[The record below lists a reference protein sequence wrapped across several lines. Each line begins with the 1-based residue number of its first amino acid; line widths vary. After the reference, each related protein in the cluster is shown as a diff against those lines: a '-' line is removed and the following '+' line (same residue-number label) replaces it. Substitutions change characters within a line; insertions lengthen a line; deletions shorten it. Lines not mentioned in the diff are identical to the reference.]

1 MPARTFVLDRLGLA
15 RALSCPPTG
24 IFTPPISSRPT
35 ASVRECCIIRKATA
49 EPRKASSTSRRAG
62 CPFPTTRKAV
72 PKAVFGRLLLQ
83 ALCPPPELMRLPF
96 TASQTAQAECFV
108 SLLLRPV
115 VCPATEGFVAER
127 SMEVRCF
134 APGGLVSKS

>member
-15 RALSCPPTG
+15 PALSLPPDRIFHATDNRLVLPRPSGVLHNPKSDRRTTQG
-24 IFTPPISSRPT
+24 IFHVTEGGLPIPDD
-35 ASVRECCIIRKATA
+35 K
-49 EPRKASSTSRRAG
+49 
-62 CPFPTTRKAV
+62 KAV

-115 VCPATEGFVAER
+115 VCPANGRIRRRALDGSALLRTPADW
-127 SMEVRCF
+127 S
-134 APGGLVSKS
+134 AT